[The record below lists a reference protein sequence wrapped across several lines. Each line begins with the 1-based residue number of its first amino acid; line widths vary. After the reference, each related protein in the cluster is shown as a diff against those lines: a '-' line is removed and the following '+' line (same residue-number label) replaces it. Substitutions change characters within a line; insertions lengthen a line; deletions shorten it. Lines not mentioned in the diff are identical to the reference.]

1 MKTQNL
7 ADKRIQRELKFHG
20 RDGPLP
26 QPSSAQKG
34 HTYNYAS
41 LLELND

>member
-7 ADKRIQRELKFHG
+7 TDKRIQRELKFHG

-26 QPSSAQKG
+26 QPSSA
-34 HTYNYAS
+34 
-41 LLELND
+41 